1 MSMVHVKS
9 LITKLAK
16 LKSEIETE
24 KRALRPDWTRLR
36 HLKKL
41 RLMLK
46 DRLMRLTAAST
57 RSSGGLTARRKAYP
71 PDGRQSA

>member
-1 MSMVHVKS
+1 MSVPHAKS

-16 LKSEIETE
+16 LKSEIESE

-46 DRLMRLTAAST
+46 DRLLRLTSASAQPH
-57 RSSGGLTARRKAYP
+57 RGPNARIHAYP
-71 PDGRQSA
+71 PIGRQSA